1 MMLVR
6 RAAIIVLG
14 LLLLTTLAVAAWQ
27 AALQRTAPAML
38 VIAHRGDLDDWPENT
53 LEAIVSARDAG
64 ADGVEFDVQR
74 SRDGTWWVIHGPLD
88 RTTTGHGRVA
98 ETSDAEISELS
109 INGGLGYDGQS
120 RLAVPRLTDV
130 LVALDGW
137 DGVLIVDVKTPG
149 AEANV
154 EVARIIGNSWM
165 LIHDR
170 SALTAVEEEVPEV
183 VTILGFEGAGAMDL
197 GSADGW
203 SVSADLP
210 ILGLYTNILRPGHT
224 SVVFVD
230 EAHRGDE
237 SRPLQPCGAL
247 QRDGVHHEPTG

>member
-1 MMLVR
+1 M
-6 RAAIIVLG
+6 
-14 LLLLTTLAVAAWQ
+14 
-27 AALQRTAPAML
+27 
-38 VIAHRGDLDDWPENT
+38 
-53 LEAIVSARDAG
+53 
-64 ADGVEFDVQR
+64 
-74 SRDGTWWVIHGPLD
+74 
-88 RTTTGHGRVA
+88 A

-154 EVARIIGNSWM
+154 EVARMIGNSWM

-210 ILGLYTNILRPGHT
+210 ILGLYTNILRPAIQASCSWMRRIVATRPT
-224 SVVFVD
+224 S
-230 EAHRGDE
+230 
-237 SRPLQPCGAL
+237 SAL
-247 QRDGVHHEPTG
+247 RSAPT